1 MKTSDKIRNY
11 PKEGVIT
18 ILQERPDGNG
28 YDTLLGPV
36 RNKIL
41 DYGRSTFP
49 FLVAGRA
56 GADLNNTYKVANV
69 LYGDG
74 RPVGKNENS
83 GTEGFKYPANGTTGT
98 IYPKFVNV
106 ESPNTDL
113 TNIDAL
119 EADLFNKVNYY
130 TVGSET
136 LPIDPSPEVNYLR
149 FRTHLHN
156 QLGFNTA
163 FGDPTLA
170 SMKEV
175 SNRLIEDGNKIP
187 TPTELIAKQATGTD
201 LASTYYKGSFEWIAT
216 FEAFMPQSCRALI
229 DGAEQTTFTFNEL
242 MLRFSPQDEN
252 SALITTNIDSQIH
265 TGIAMR
271 YLPDITK
278 IDGLGILIYWSL
290 IF

>member
-1 MKTSDKIRNY
+1 MKANDKIRNY
-11 PKEGVIT
+11 PKEGVVT
-18 ILQERPDGNG
+18 ILQERPDGIG

-36 RNKIL
+36 KNKIL

-74 RPVGKNENS
+74 RPVGSLEDS
-83 GTEGFKYPANGTTGT
+83 VTPGFKYPANGTTST
-98 IYPKFVNV
+98 TYPKFVNV
-106 ESPNTDL
+106 ESPNTKL
-113 TNIDAL
+113 TDIDAL
-119 EADLFNKVNYY
+119 EADLFNKVNYW

-136 LPIDPSPEVNYLR
+136 SPISPSPEVDYLR
-149 FRTHLHN
+149 FRTYLHN

-163 FGDPTLA
+163 FGDPTTA
-170 SMKEV
+170 SVKEI
-175 SNRLIEDGNKIP
+175 SNRLMDDGNAIP
-187 TPTELIAKQATGTD
+187 TPAEIVTEQETKD
-201 LASTYYKGSFEWIAT
+201 LAATYYKGSFEWVVT
-216 FEAFMPQSCRALI
+216 FEAFMPQSCRAMI

-252 SALITTNIDSQIH
+252 SALITIDTDSQIH

-271 YLPDITK
+271 YLPNITK